1 MTDAPVPPR
10 PARLPRSLNL
20 GDAVAIGLAAM
31 VGAGV
36 FSVWA
41 PAARAAGAGLLI
53 GLAVAAFVAFAN
65 AGSTAQ
71 LAVQHPESGGA
82 YRYGRERLGHW
93 PGFLAG
99 WSFVVGKTASCAAMA
114 LTAAAYL
121 APPDWQRPVAIAAVI
136 VIVGVNLLGVTRT
149 ARVGAVL
156 VTAVIVVL
164 GIVVAAGLASAAG
177 GGAGFA
183 ATNGQAV
190 VPPILYP
197 ETGTVYGILQSA
209 ALMFFA
215 FAGYARIATL
225 GEEVRHPARTIPRA
239 IGLAFLIVVVI
250 YAAVGSAALVTLG
263 PGLLAASDAPLADVV
278 AAAGWAW
285 AGPVVR
291 IAAGVAALGSL
302 LVLIAGIARTG
313 LAMARD
319 DELPRPLA
327 SVHPRSQVP
336 HVAEIAAGAAIIA
349 LLLVADL
356 RGAIGFSSFGV
367 LLYYF
372 VANSAAVTQPRAE
385 RRIPRWLS
393 IAGAIG
399 CLVLVVTLP
408 LVSIVAGVVVLA
420 AGALYRM
427 VNIAVHRRLTS

>member
-114 LTAAAYL
+114 LTAAGYL

-278 AAAGWAW
+278 AAAGWGW
-285 AGPVVR
+285 AEPVVR

>member
-114 LTAAAYL
+114 LTAAGYL
-121 APPDWQRPVAIAAVI
+121 APPGWQRPVAIAAVI

-278 AAAGWAW
+278 AAAGWGW
-285 AGPVVR
+285 AEPVVR

>member
-114 LTAAAYL
+114 LTAAGYL
-121 APPDWQRPVAIAAVI
+121 APPGWQRPVAIAAVI

-190 VPPILYP
+190 VPPILFP

-225 GEEVRHPARTIPRA
+225 GEEVQHPARTIPRA

-285 AGPVVR
+285 AEPVVR

>member
-1 MTDAPVPPR
+1 VTDAPVPPR

-114 LTAAAYL
+114 LTAAGYL
-121 APPDWQRPVAIAAVI
+121 APPGWQRPVAIAAVI

-190 VPPILYP
+190 VPPILFP

-285 AGPVVR
+285 AEPVVR

>member
-190 VPPILYP
+190 VPPILFP

-225 GEEVRHPARTIPRA
+225 GEEVQHPARTIPRA

-285 AGPVVR
+285 AEPVVR